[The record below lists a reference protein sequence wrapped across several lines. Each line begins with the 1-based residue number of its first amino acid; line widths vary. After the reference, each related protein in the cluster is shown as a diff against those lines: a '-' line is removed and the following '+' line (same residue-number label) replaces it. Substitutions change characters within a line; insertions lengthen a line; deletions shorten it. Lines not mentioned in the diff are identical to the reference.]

1 MPQTDMSKRPLPRKS
16 RTKGSQKTEN
26 WLEITA
32 KGPPRGKD
40 IASQILID
48 TGSPGVLDLSKGP
61 VSVLKAHLR
70 VEEKDKVHS
79 IEKKLKKFDWKVT
92 SYPCAG
98 GDWTEK
104 WKRWIR
110 PVNVCGVF
118 LVKPSWRRV
127 AEDGRVVIEIDP
139 GMAFGTGTHPS
150 TKLCLKAMA
159 NVLGRKATACTVL
172 DVGTGTGIL
181 AIAAKKLGVKR
192 ALGVD
197 TDPVALKVARKN
209 ARLNDVKVELTR
221 KPVGELKGSFNLIVS
236 NIVSGE
242 LVKLA
247 SLLAKRVREGGF
259 IIFSGILKEELR
271 DVVSAYMRLGLRHFK
286 TYTEGGWVCPV
297 FERRA

>member
-1 MPQTDMSKRPLPRKS
+1 MSKHPPPRKS
-16 RTKGSQKTEN
+16 RAERSQKTEN

-32 KGPPRGKD
+32 EGPLRGKD

-79 IEKKLKKFDWKVT
+79 IEKKLKKLAWKVI
-92 SYPCAG
+92 SYPYTG

-118 LVKPSWRRV
+118 LVKPTWRRV
-127 AEDGRVVIEIDP
+127 AGGSRVVIEIDP

-159 NVLGRKATACTVL
+159 NLLGRKA
-172 DVGTGTGIL
+172 
-181 AIAAKKLGVKR
+181 
-192 ALGVD
+192 
-197 TDPVALKVARKN
+197 PVALKVARKN
-209 ARLNDVKVELTR
+209 ARLNDVRVEFTR
-221 KPVGELKGSFNLIVS
+221 KPIGELKGSFNLIVS

-247 SLLAKRVREGGF
+247 PLLAKRVREGGF
-259 IIFSGILKEELR
+259 IILSGILKEELHE
-271 DVVSAYMRLGLRHFK
+271 VTAAYMRLGLRHFK